1 MLKFLRSILRWG
13 NQKESPPKKKP
24 FELIYGWASPIAAA
38 LSPCPYTYVFKI
50 SPVYS
55 ESGLRSGGRVR
66 RTVFSQIIMPNSF
79 RRVSDA
85 NKMAAD
91 IWDEIIVS
99 ESRPA
104 THRIEIGILRKGSG
118 VPRSPFFSEYFCFES
133 KIKTSDRVAIQI
145 AGFLADQLEEAK
157 VFEGAAI
164 GENQTYWLLCIYAG
178 WKQFGR

>member
-1 MLKFLRSILRWG
+1 MLKFLQWILRW
-13 NQKESPPKKKP
+13 KDAKKSPPKKKA
-24 FELIYGWASPIAAA
+24 FELIYGWANPRVDA
-38 LSPCPYTYVFKI
+38 LSPCPYAYVFKV
-50 SPVYS
+50 SPSYTQN
-55 ESGLRSGGRVR
+55 GLRSGRRIR

-91 IWDEIIVS
+91 IWDEIIPS
-99 ESRPA
+99 IARTA

-118 VPRSPFFSEYFCFES
+118 VPRSPFFSEYFCFDS

-164 GENQTYWLLCIYAG
+164 GERQTYWLLCIYAG